1 LNLAMD
7 AGFGDLLWRTAML
20 IGVFVIGIA
29 IYFWSTMPRTHDTLF
44 VAAFIGTMGL
54 VIILIGRLCRSVMSD
69 R

>member
-1 LNLAMD
+1 MD
-7 AGFGDLLWRTAML
+7 TRLGNLLWRMAMS
-20 IGVFVIGIA
+20 IGILVIGIA

-54 VIILIGRLCRSVMSD
+54 VIILIGRLCRYVMSD

>member
-1 LNLAMD
+1 MD
-7 AGFGDLLWRTAML
+7 ARFGHLLWRLAML
-20 IGVFVIGIA
+20 IGVLVIGIA

-44 VAAFIGTMGL
+44 VAAIIGTMGL